1 MKNIARIIASGF
13 IASLLLAASSAYA
26 DRPSMSDR
34 APTPLPAP
42 ATLEEPESIEEIMVE
57 ETVVTTLKKP
67 IGDTVELQP
76 GETLPVTLLDFPRR
90 GMSMDKVQNELG
102 RPIQITPAV
111 GTPPI
116 TTWVYDDRNVYFEYS
131 KVVHVVATK

>member
-1 MKNIARIIASGF
+1 MKF
-13 IASLLLAASSAYA
+13 ITRLLVSCFITSLLLTSSAAFA

-34 APTPLPAP
+34 EPMPPPVPETIAEPDNVVDET
-42 ATLEEPESIEEIMVE
+42 AT
-57 ETVVTTLKKP
+57 TVVEQVM
-67 IGDTVELQP
+67 GDAIDVQP
-76 GETLPVTLLDFPRR
+76 GETLPVNLLDFPRR

-102 RPIQITPAV
+102 RPIQISPAV

-116 TTWVYDDRNVYFEYS
+116 TTWMYDDRNVYFEYS

>member
-13 IASLLLAASSAYA
+13 ITSLLLATSSAFA

-34 APTPLPAP
+34 EPTPLPPPEAI
-42 ATLEEPESIEEIMVE
+42 AEPEPMVE
-57 ETVVTTLKKP
+57 ETAVTSVEQVM
-67 IGDTVELQP
+67 GDAIDLQP
-76 GETLPVTLLDFPRR
+76 GETLPVNLLDFPRR

-102 RPIQITPAV
+102 RPIQISPAV

>member
-1 MKNIARIIASGF
+1 MKNIARIIASGC
-13 IASLLLAASSAYA
+13 ITGLLLVTSSAFA

-34 APTPLPAP
+34 APSTLPP
-42 ATLEEPESIEEIMVE
+42 AEAFEEPESIEDLMLE
-57 ETVVTTLKKP
+57 ETVVTTVKQVAGP
-67 IGDTVELQP
+67 AIELQP
-76 GETLPVTLLDFPRR
+76 GETLAVTLLEFPRR

-116 TTWVYDDRNVYFEYS
+116 TTWMYDDRNVYFEYS